1 MKLNEAA
8 QVNTVNNEYVTL
20 INANGNLLKINKADL
35 AEVIRDNIS
44 VATTDKNGLYGKSY
58 VVKAFATSSTD
69 TKLIK
74 LFSCK
79 KADSPVRYPCYFG
92 DLNQELYQSLA
103 SIRIPIIPLRGF
115 LI

>member
-58 VVKAFATSSTD
+58 VRRLQQVAQT
-69 TKLIK
+69 
-74 LFSCK
+74 
-79 KADSPVRYPCYFG
+79 
-92 DLNQELYQSLA
+92 LNL
-103 SIRIPIIPLRGF
+103 
-115 LI
+115 